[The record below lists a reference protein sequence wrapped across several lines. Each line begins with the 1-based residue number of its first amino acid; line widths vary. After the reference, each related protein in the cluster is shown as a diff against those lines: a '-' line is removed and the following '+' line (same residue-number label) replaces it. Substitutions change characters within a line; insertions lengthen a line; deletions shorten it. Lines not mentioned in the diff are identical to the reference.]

1 MNIFIKLR
9 SIRRRGTGKVEDN
22 DKIQTA
28 NMGYSFFAG
37 QPVPESTE

>member
-1 MNIFIKLR
+1 MNIFTKLR
-9 SIRRRGTGKVEDN
+9 SFCRHGMGMVEDN

-37 QPVPESTE
+37 